1 METTKATAQGNWANV
16 PKLEQS
22 VHSILTVLPYKKA
35 AEYEYGFAAIIEP

>member
-1 METTKATAQGNWANV
+1 MQTTKAAAQGNWANV

-22 VHSILTVLPYKKA
+22 VHSILTVLFYRNA